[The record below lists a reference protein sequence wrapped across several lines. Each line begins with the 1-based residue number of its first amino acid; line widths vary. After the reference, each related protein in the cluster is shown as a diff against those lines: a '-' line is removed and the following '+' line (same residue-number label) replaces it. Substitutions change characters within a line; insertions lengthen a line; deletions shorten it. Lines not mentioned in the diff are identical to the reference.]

1 MKRKFKQTVSLVC
14 LAVLVLTLTAGSSCV
29 AGTDSSFVNS
39 WGTSSMSTEYGDYS
53 DEFNALNDAFVDMQ
67 DLLEEL
73 EAAIA
78 AAKDA
83 TISCGDITLE
93 IIEAMTEDDEDAALL
108 LIPEGEEILEL
119 AGPVYD
125 RLLDA
130 IEAVEIQMEEINAIT
145 AILDNAG
152 QDTSDFNTGNAADLV
167 ADGKTT
173 ASDLLTAMTTL
184 VDILEDARSFFG
196 IMGLADT
203 IVSENDSTYGDG
215 NDILFVAWG
224 NDARYVRHTQAI
236 DVIDLY
242 VSVAGNNLR
251 YQWYANT
258 NNSNT
263 GGTPISGATNRT
275 YKPLTQDLG
284 ITYYYC
290 VASAPD
296 GSSVSSPPISV
307 QVFAS
312 QAELNLSITRQP
324 ESNMYMQGD
333 TVSEEDSLF
342 IEATGENV
350 GYQWYAGSSTD
361 PNATLIPDATQNRFA
376 PPTDQVGEFY
386 YFCKVSG
393 APGQHPLTS
402 YTIKVQVLPY
412 LAITSQP
419 QDAQYTQNA
428 TAAPL
433 TTSAEGENLGYQ
445 WYIDSGIPTVAN
457 TPIEGATAASYT
469 PPTNT
474 LGTVR
479 YFCEV
484 SSIVNNQRNALTTQA
499 ATVTVVAP
507 TPTLTA
513 SSATVVESTQV
524 TYTYNL
530 GVAQA
535 GVNVQFAFPE
545 NIASFVNGGL
555 ERVSTYSGTT
565 DAAGVITFQ
574 VVVKGLDSSSISYP
588 VTATNPSG
596 VATTATITITKNSP

>member
-1 MKRKFKQTVSLVC
+1 ML

-29 AGTDSSFVNS
+29 AGSDPSLVNS
-39 WGTSSMSTEYGDYS
+39 WGASSQLSSSMQQRPEDYINEYD
-53 DEFNALNDAFVDMQ
+53 ALDTAFLEME
-67 DLLEEL
+67 DLLDEL
-73 EAAIA
+73 AAAIA
-78 AAKDA
+78 EAKDA

-93 IIEAMTEDDEDAALL
+93 IIEAMTEDDEDAALI

-130 IEAVEIQMEEINAIT
+130 IDAVEIQLEEINAIT
-145 AILDNAG
+145 SILDDAG
-152 QDTSDFNTGNAADLV
+152 LDTSSFGTGNAADLV
-167 ADGKTT
+167 AEGKTT

-184 VDILEDARSFFG
+184 EEILGDARSFFG
-196 IMGLADT
+196 IMELADT
-203 IVSENDSTYGDG
+203 IVSQNDSTYGDG

-290 VASAPD
+290 VVSAP
-296 GSSVSSPPISV
+296 GGYSVPSPPISV
-307 QVFAS
+307 EVFAS
-312 QAELNLSITRQP
+312 QAALNLRITRQP
-324 ESNMYMQGD
+324 EGRLYMQGD
-333 TVSEEDSLF
+333 TVSEESSLF

-393 APGQHPLTS
+393 APGQNPLTS
-402 YTIKVQVLPY
+402 NTIKVQVLPY
-412 LAITSQP
+412 LVITSQP
-419 QDAQYTQNA
+419 QGAQYTQGA

-433 TTSAEGENLGYQ
+433 TMAAEGENLSYQ

-484 SSIVNNQRNALTTQA
+484 SSIANNQRNVLTTQP

-507 TPTLTA
+507 TLTA
-513 SSATVVESTQV
+513 SAATAVVNTPV

-535 GVNVQFAFPE
+535 GVDVQFAFPE
-545 NIASFVNGGL
+545 GIASVVNGGPDP
-555 ERVSTYSGTT
+555 VSTYSGST
-565 DAAGVITFQ
+565 DSSGQITFQ
-574 VVVKGLDSSSISYP
+574 VEVRGLDDASISYP
-588 VTATNPSG
+588 VTATNPFG
-596 VATTATITITKNSP
+596 IATTATITVTQA